1 MFNGRRSGIR
11 AIMLGLVCVQLV
23 MSGGVAFF
31 TPAAIL
37 AAPQQ
42 DLTAKPILAAETDNV
57 QPHTVV
63 STCTDAGLAAAITA
77 GGSITFNCPSPY
89 TINLSSQKS
98 INATVSI
105 DGSNGG
111 HQMIIDGGNA
121 YRVFYVN
128 GAAGNLTLNNIKIAH
143 GHADSAGP
151 VGTAGYGGG
160 IYNAGTLSLTY
171 VFLDTNAAG
180 SYGGGGI
187 YNAFGATATLNQAYF
202 DFNSAN
208 YGGGGLFND
217 GTLKDV
223 YSGHYN
229 NNTTDNYGAGIFF
242 NGGQTTF
249 SYVTFDSN
257 ISGGNGGA
265 IYTNNGALTT
275 TNTTSFTNNQAK
287 VQGGAIYNGLSGSNM
302 LRIDNATFT
311 GNKVTG
317 YDSTAGSDGLG
328 GAIYTYRTGAVNISN
343 STFTSNSAKGGNG
356 SNYGGTGYGGA
367 IAMAQ
372 SGTSGALTITNSIFN
387 TNKALGGDG
396 SGNYGGD
403 AYGGAISAGYGPKT
417 IISTTFNSNTA
428 QGGKGYGNGSGRA
441 YGGAFSDETNVA
453 YRVSS
458 SIFYGNTAQGG
469 DSAGHGA
476 GSAFGGAIDNDN
488 NALPFL
494 LNSTIFGNQALGGV
508 GGASNYGGD
517 AYGGGVYNYAGGASL
532 TIINNTLSQNSARGG
547 TSGLATSI
555 SKGGGLYSASGSGI
569 TISNTINSGNT
580 LSKNCDGQIIDGGYN
595 LEYGINT
602 CGLSAVKN
610 DQSGDPKLALPAD
623 NGGPTQTQ
631 ALGAGSAAIDNA
643 NDVACAG
650 TNINNRDQRGFARPF
665 GNHCDIGAYEF
676 VFPTITT
683 SFTPAI
689 IGTGQNSV
697 LTFALNNSSGVNI
710 TSVSFSATLASQI
723 TLSSLPGGSCG
734 GTVNV
739 NGNVISVSGIS
750 LANAASC
757 SITANVTATALGI
770 YFNNTSP
777 LTSTQFGTVGVGST
791 TTLTVSANP
800 PPPVYPYNYNLPLL
814 ANGANTPVGQTTTY
828 VTFQNL
834 ANSPANFTLQYYDIN
849 TGAAAAQQVFTLP
862 ALGQAAPTLNL
873 TPGQSYGGIV
883 GSNQPLNLV
892 VAEGLSSGGSAYNV
906 SSATASTLYSPLAL
920 NGQYGFQTA
929 ITVFNGG
936 SATSTGNVLFFD
948 DAGNAVP
955 GATKPFNVPA
965 HASQTFKQADAGS
978 GLASNHAYWAK
989 IVATNASDSLTA
1001 QVIEFGPGN
1010 FVATFNAIVPSQVA
1024 STLYAPATFNG
1035 NYNFVTGIALANPN
1049 GAAASVNIKYYV
1061 ADGTNVFTQT
1071 NVPIAAN
1078 GVIGIFQ
1085 PNVSGLP
1092 TNVTSA
1098 VISSN
1103 QPLISTV
1110 NERGPGT
1117 IAGTYVGLATGKTNV
1132 ALPVMA
1138 NGAFG
1143 FVTGA
1148 TVFNTGSSPAHF
1160 TFSYLKPDGT
1170 SAVAAQSI
1178 TLAPNASFLVYQGDA
1193 TQNLASGF
1201 FGTAV
1206 LTSDQPLLVTTNAL
1220 NTSNNLFYTY
1230 TEPS

>member
-11 AIMLGLVCVQLV
+11 AVMIGLVCVQLV

-31 TPAAIL
+31 TPAAVL

-42 DLTAKPILAAETDNV
+42 DLTAKPVLAAETGNV

-63 STCTDAGLAAAITA
+63 TTCTDTSLAAAIAT
-77 GGSITFNCPSPY
+77 GGSITFSCPSPY

-98 INATVSI
+98 INRTVSI

-111 HQMIIDGGNA
+111 HQITIDGGNT

-128 GAAGNLTLNNIKIAH
+128 GAAGDLTLNNIKIAH
-143 GHADSAGP
+143 GNATSAP
-151 VGTAGYGGG
+151 VHPGYGGG
-160 IYNAGTLSLTY
+160 IDNEGGTVSLTY
-171 VFLDTNAAG
+171 VFFDTNKAV
-180 SYGGGGI
+180 SGGGF

-202 DFNSAN
+202 DFNYAS

-217 GTLKDV
+217 GKLTDV
-223 YSGHYN
+223 SSGHYN

-249 SYVTFDSN
+249 SYLTFDGN

-287 VQGGAIYNGLSGSNM
+287 NQGGAIYNGLASPNV
-302 LRIDNATFT
+302 LRIDNATFM

-317 YDSTAGSDGLG
+317 YDSTFGSDGLG

-356 SNYGGTGYGGA
+356 SSNYGGTGYGGA
-367 IAMAQ
+367 IAMAR

-387 TNKALGGDG
+387 SNTALGGDG

-417 IISTTFNSNTA
+417 IISSTFSSNTA

-441 YGGAFSDETNVA
+441 YGGAISDETNTP

-458 SIFYGNTAQGG
+458 STFYGNIAQGG

-488 NALPFL
+488 NGSSFL
-494 LNSTIFGNQALGGV
+494 LNSTLFGNQALGGV

-517 AYGGGVYNYAGGASL
+517 AYGGGVYNYGGGASV

-555 SKGGGLYSASGSGI
+555 SRGGGLFSESGSGI
-569 TISNTINSGNT
+569 TISNTINAGNG
-580 LSKNCDGQIIDGGYN
+580 LGKNCDGQIIDGGYN
-595 LEYGINT
+595 LEYVYTT

-723 TLSSLPGGSCG
+723 TLSSLPSGSCG

-739 NGNVISVSGIS
+739 NGNTISVSGIS
-750 LANAASC
+750 LANAATC
-757 SITANVTATALGI
+757 SITANVTATALGT

-777 LTSTQFGTVGVGST
+777 LTSTQFGTVGIGST

-814 ANGANTPVGQTTTY
+814 ANGANTAVGQTTTY

-862 ALGQAAPTLNL
+862 ALGQAAPALNL

-920 NGQYGFQTA
+920 NGQYGFTTN

-948 DAGNAVP
+948 DAGNPVP
-955 GATKPFNVPA
+955 AATKPFNVPA
-965 HASQTFKQADAGS
+965 HASQTFKQSDAGS

-989 IVATNASDSLTA
+989 IVANNGADSLTA

-1049 GAAASVNIKYYV
+1049 AAAATINIKYYT
-1061 ADGTNVFTQT
+1061 ADGTNVFTQM

-1092 TNVTSA
+1092 PNITSA

-1103 QPLISTV
+1103 QPLISTI

-1178 TLAPNASFLVYQGDA
+1178 TLAPNASFLVYQGDVA
-1193 TQNLASGF
+1193 QNLASGF

-1206 LTSDQPLLVTTNAL
+1206 LSSDQPLLVTTNAL